1 VCWGCS
7 AVIAPTVYYSPPVYY
22 APSPNSVLHHT
33 IQTIIRPRL
42 LRNPPLKH
50 RARIWIRIVAAHG
63 KVVAIRGLRAIP
75 SRVVARV
82 TVTETITE
90 VVAKKNAAENRI
102 WRDPGIY
109 RIADRSADR
118 SAHLRRHAH
127 NDTRAEHRVAA
138 NSDSGLGIARTC
150 KGRGRL
156 RGNDR
161 WHAASIFKRRRPG
174 RRFRLGVVGS

>member
-63 KVVAIRGLRAIP
+63 KVVAIRVLRAIP

-90 VVAKKNAAENRI
+90 VVAKKNAAETEYGATPESTELPIEARI
-102 WRDPGIY
+102 EVPTCEGTPTMTLVLNTGSPQIRTPDWASRE
-109 RIADRSADR
+109 RARAVADYEGMIGGMQRQYS
-118 SAHLRRHAH
+118 SGGG
-127 NDTRAEHRVAA
+127 RAAGFV
-138 NSDSGLGIARTC
+138 
-150 KGRGRL
+150 
-156 RGNDR
+156 
-161 WHAASIFKRRRPG
+161 
-174 RRFRLGVVGS
+174 